1 MREFNRLVGAE
12 LEIVQAH
19 RIAGRSDYVAGICG
33 AAVRAWSA
41 FRDSLDALG
50 GDAEPQFDLLAEAF
64 K

>member
-1 MREFNRLVGAE
+1 M
-12 LEIVQAH
+12 
-19 RIAGRSDYVAGICG
+19 AGRSPLNRTPWTPRT
-33 AAVRAWSA
+33 AVRAWSA